1 MGNIW
6 SNPRVETFIRQ
17 IRKTAITLNAL
28 KINVNSRPPAF
39 LTIFANLVLMQQ
51 TTVSHLIRPVNYVQK
66 RWGCRGVSYFN
77 MLMNRIII
85 Y

>member
-6 SNPRVETFIRQ
+6 SNPRVEKFIRQ

-39 LTIFANLVLMQQ
+39 LTIFPNLVLTQQ
-51 TTVSHLIRPVNYVQK
+51 TTVSA
-66 RWGCRGVSYFN
+66 SYWTSKLLCTEK
-77 MLMNRIII
+77 MGI
-85 Y
+85 